1 MARKNKKQNFKAEIP
16 AATNTQD
23 LKHIPQFIKSI
34 TNSVISKEQE
44 ALIARDNELRE
55 QVLAS
60 LEPCKEAEEQA
71 KRLVSEYDAKNSQL
85 EEQLAAIEVQK
96 NKLETEKKTLSSS
109 KELLN
114 LESVQL
120 QEARQKIFNET
131 KALKIQQLEVQQQ
144 LSLLHERQL
153 NAELGFAN
161 EKRDAL
167 QEKDTELRL
176 LHEASLSQ
184 IEERLKNISAKDKQL
199 YEREEELKVK
209 EEEAELGFAR
219 TQQEQLEW
227 LRSEKLKNRVILQ
240 ADTLKLEAQKV
251 ALDAWQIQ
259 IDEEKEKLGIQKEV
273 LKQHIYQQFEAQLIR
288 LQTENKSLST
298 SKQKAIDEIEN
309 IAQKLSQY
317 EDLKRQLSSQSI
329 EHIQEEIDRLRQ
341 ENRELKHTLSERY
354 EDGLIEDNERLE
366 DTLAKIKDN
375 FYDLEG
381 RYAETQAE
389 LHNARLSALEKQNLL
404 QEKRILEEHKRV
416 LDISIEHLKSQVD
429 DLEASQKGELPF
441 ALLSAM
447 DKEFNFPA
455 SGLQVVPDLDSF
467 TNKMHQHI
475 AGQGFYYTL
484 KDIRLFIAGLSMSKL
499 HILQG
504 ISGTGKTSLARTFA
518 RAINNVT
525 GDNQELYCEI
535 IRVQAGWRDRE
546 DLLGHYNAFE
556 KRFYA
561 KEALQALYRAQ
572 QPRFKD
578 TLQIILLD
586 EMNLSQPEQYFA
598 DFLSLLE
605 TPDIAK
611 INLLDS
617 PNSKAP
623 SMFVND
629 GRALKIPDN
638 VWFIGTANHDETTKE
653 FADKTYDRAH
663 IMEVHRSDQN
673 FNDDIGHA
681 SQYSY
686 SSLMKRFDESIDKH
700 KDDVDE
706 MFELLLASDL
716 QNELRKI
723 NVSWGNRLQSQAQKF
738 IPVYM
743 ECGGSASEAFDH
755 LLATKV
761 FRPGKV
767 VGRYD
772 TRHEKIED
780 IAESLLNIWD
790 TLNLDG
796 SPEASSSLLEQDIE
810 RLKGE

>member
-1 MARKNKKQNFKAEIP
+1 MARKSKKRNVNAVIP
-16 AATNTQD
+16 VSANTQNIGNIP
-23 LKHIPQFIKSI
+23 HIFQSVTK
-34 TNSVISKEQE
+34 SVIGKEQE
-44 ALIARDNELRE
+44 ALITKDNELRE

-60 LEPCKEAEEQA
+60 LEPFKEAEEEA
-71 KRLVSEYDAKNSQL
+71 KRLVAEYDTKNEQL
-85 EEQLAAIEVQK
+85 EEQLVAIEVQK
-96 NKLETEKKTLSSS
+96 NKLDSERSNLSNS
-109 KELLN
+109 KELLS
-114 LESVQL
+114 LESVEL
-120 QEARQKIFNET
+120 QKARQNILSET
-131 KALKIQQLEVQQQ
+131 KVLKVQQLEVQQQ
-144 LSLLHERQL
+144 LSFLQERQL

-161 EKRDAL
+161 EKREAL
-167 QEKDTELRL
+167 QKKDSELKL
-176 LHEASLSQ
+176 LHECSLSQ
-184 IEERLKNISAKDKQL
+184 IEERLKNISTKDKQL
-199 YEREEELKVK
+199 YEREEVIKVK

-219 TQQEQLEW
+219 KQQEQLEW
-227 LRSEKLKNRVILQ
+227 LRSEKLKNRVVLQ
-240 ADTLKLEAQKV
+240 ADTLKLEAQK
-251 ALDAWQIQ
+251 ADLDSWQIQ
-259 IDEEKEKLGIQKEV
+259 IDEEKQTLNIQKEV
-273 LKQHIYQQFEAQLIR
+273 LTQHVYQKFEAQLVK
-288 LQTENKSLST
+288 LQAENDSLST
-298 SKQKAIDEIEN
+298 SKQKAIDEIES
-309 IAQKLSQY
+309 IAKKLSQY
-317 EDLKRQLSSQSI
+317 EDLKRQLSNQSI

-354 EDGLIEDNERLE
+354 EEGLIEDNDRLE
-366 DTLAKIKDN
+366 DTLAKIKDD

-381 RYAETQAE
+381 LYATTKAE
-389 LHNARLSALEKQNLL
+389 LNNARLSALEKQNLL

-416 LDISIEHLKSQVD
+416 LDISIEHLKSQID
-429 DLEASQKGELPF
+429 DLEASQRGELPF

-467 TNKMHQHI
+467 ANTMHQHI

-484 KDIRLFIAGLSMSKL
+484 KNIRLFIAGLSMSKL

-518 RAINNVT
+518 RAINNVS

-605 TPDIAK
+605 TPDVAK

-623 SMFVND
+623 SMFVNN

-663 IMEVHRSDQN
+663 IMEVHRSDQG
-673 FNDDIGHA
+673 FNVDTVHT

-686 SSLMKRFDESIDKH
+686 SSLMERFDESIDRH
-700 KDDVDE
+700 RDDVNE

-716 QNELRKI
+716 QDELRKI

-738 IPVYM
+738 IPVHI
-743 ECGGSASEAFDH
+743 ECGGSASEALDH

-761 FRPGKV
+761 FRSGKV

-780 IAESLLNIWD
+780 IADSLLNVWD
-790 TLNLDG
+790 TLGLDG
-796 SPEASSSLLEQDIE
+796 SPEASMYLLEQDIE